1 MKNLKKRL
9 PGIFLLLSIILN
21 IILVIMVSSPK
32 DYERNIVGYYE
43 GAGLGY
49 NFFED
54 GTLRIS
60 DDESYVETKYDK
72 VDKNMYTY
80 KIDEKL
86 NLIFRQD
93 YSFYVFYSDTG
104 YVGELEKIS
113 SQTMTIGHLKEKE
126 NFN

>member
-1 MKNLKKRL
+1 
-9 PGIFLLLSIILN
+9 
-21 IILVIMVSSPK
+21 MVSSPK